1 MKLTESMLRKMIQ
14 EESKKIAN
22 SSGKRK
28 QKINES
34 LSRAS
39 EDLYNAMQ
47 EYVEAY
53 IEHFEFEDVEG
64 ACNSLRNGVE
74 GFCSGFLGEF

>member
-1 MKLTESMLRKMIQ
+1 
-14 EESKKIAN
+14 
-22 SSGKRK
+22 
-28 QKINES
+28 
-34 LSRAS
+34 
-39 EDLYNAMQ
+39 MQ